1 MVISSKDN
9 EIVKHIKKLAEKKY
23 RDELNEYIIEGTRL
37 VEEAINEKAD
47 IKHIIVSES
56 FDKTQSN
63 IEKYNVITFTDSLF
77 KSTSEVLNPQG
88 ILAIVGKKVDKTIDY
103 NQDLFLILDEIQD
116 PGNIGTI
123 VRTADSVGLTQIIAS
138 NNTADIF
145 NPKVVRSTMGAI
157 FRVNVIY
164 CDLEKEINNL
174 KLHGIK
180 ILATD
185 LKGAQSIYDTDF
197 NKSAIVI
204 GNEGNGVS
212 EKILNLA
219 DKRIKIP
226 MKGKTES
233 LNASVATGI
242 ILYKVTFEK

>member
-9 EIVKHIKKLAEKKY
+9 EIVKHIKRLTEKKY
-23 RDELNEYIIEGTRL
+23 RDEYNEFVIEGIRII
-37 VEEAINEKAD
+37 EEAIVEKAS
-47 IKHIIVSES
+47 IKKIIITES
-56 FDKTQSN
+56 FNANLLN
-63 IEKYNVITFTDSLF
+63 IEKYEIITLTDNLF
-77 KSTSEVLNPQG
+77 KSISDVSNPQG
-88 ILAIVGKKVDKTIDY
+88 ILAIIEKNVNKEIDY
-103 NQDLFLILDEIQD
+103 NNNLFLLLDEIQD

-123 VRTADSVGLTQIIAS
+123 LRTADSVGLNQIIVS
-138 NNTADIF
+138 KNSADIF

-157 FRVNVIY
+157 FRVSVIY
-164 CDLEKEINNL
+164 CDLEKEIKEL
-174 KLHGIK
+174 KEQGFR

-185 LKGAQSIYDTDF
+185 LKGAKSIYDTDF

-212 EKILNLA
+212 KSILDLA
-219 DKRIKIP
+219 DERIIIP

-242 ILYKVTFEK
+242 ILYKAIWG